1 MASEN
6 WKDYED
12 WVYPYKNIRDPKYIK
27 DRDKTFAKHGNGWG
41 WGKGWWSGHHD
52 TVAERQRR
60 ARKKRRAKYVNEN
73 TI

>member
-27 DRDKTFAKHGNGWG
+27 DRDKTFAKHGNGW
-41 WGKGWWSGHHD
+41 WWLP
-52 TVAERQRR
+52 TVKNDKKEYLNLKQYKKPNKKERTNFSR
-60 ARKKRRAKYVNEN
+60 
-73 TI
+73 

>member
-27 DRDKTFAKHGNGWG
+27 DRDETFSKHGNGWWG
-41 WGKGWWSGHHD
+41 GKGWWSGDHD
-52 TVAERQRR
+52 TVASRQRR
-60 ARKKRRAKYVNEN
+60 ARLRRNNA
-73 TI
+73 I